1 MPTFSLFLELRICT
15 DSWFPWDDST
25 VRTVR
30 TAPGRDRPATYSM
43 VPVPGELPVA
53 TWRLE
58 HGREINSSFEEH
70 AHDFPGLAY
79 FQSTGGLL
87 RTGRRAW
94 PIEAGDL
101 FVIAPGDLM
110 GRIHA
115 TDLADSH
122 GWGVFF
128 TADALGPDV
137 PGAHL
142 AWRTHPLLFPF
153 VRGGAIGAL
162 RLRVPQPDRPDW
174 VVRIQA
180 LHDELAQRRDGYQ
193 QAVPAHLVLLLVAVS
208 RLAAD
213 VVGDLRENREPL
225 LAEVFEVI
233 ERRYPQPLSL
243 RDVATAVNISPGH
256 LTSTVRRRTG
266 RTVQA
271 WITERRMVQARRL
284 LAATELPISEVGR
297 RVGFPDAGYFTRTFG
312 KVHGISPAQW
322 RRAGADPAN
331 LSTRSE
337 TPSTLTKSG

>member
-1 MPTFSLFLELRICT
+1 MPKFWLLLELRICT
-15 DSWFPWDDST
+15 DPWFQWDDST

-58 HGREINSSFEEH
+58 HGWEINGSFEEH

-101 FVIAPGDLM
+101 FVIAPGDVM
-110 GRIHA
+110 GRIQA
-115 TDLADSH
+115 ADLAGSH

-162 RLRVPQPDRPDW
+162 RLRVPEPDRPEW
-174 VVRIQA
+174 VARITA

-193 QAVPAHLVLLLVAVS
+193 QAVLANLVLLLVGVS

-266 RTVQA
+266 RTVQE

-297 RVGFPDAGYFTRTFG
+297 QVGFPDAGYFARTFG
-312 KVHGISPAQW
+312 KIHGMSPAQW
-322 RRAGADPAN
+322 RRAGADPAACPHD
-331 LSTRSE
+331 RK
-337 TPSTLTKSG
+337 PRPH

>member
-1 MPTFSLFLELRICT
+1 MPKFWLFLELRICT
-15 DSWFPWDDST
+15 DPWFQWDDST

-58 HGREINSSFEEH
+58 HGGEISGSFEEH
-70 AHDFPGLAY
+70 VHDFPGLAY

-87 RTGRRAW
+87 RTGRRTW
-94 PIEAGDL
+94 PIEAGNL
-101 FVIAPGDLM
+101 FVIAPGDVM

-115 TDLADSH
+115 TDLAGTR

-162 RLRVPQPDRPDW
+162 RLRVPEPDRSEW
-174 VVRIQA
+174 GARITA

-193 QAVPAHLVLLLVAVS
+193 QAVLAHLVLLL
-208 RLAAD
+208 
-213 VVGDLRENREPL
+213 
-225 LAEVFEVI
+225 
-233 ERRYPQPLSL
+233 
-243 RDVATAVNISPGH
+243 
-256 LTSTVRRRTG
+256 
-266 RTVQA
+266 
-271 WITERRMVQARRL
+271 
-284 LAATELPISEVGR
+284 
-297 RVGFPDAGYFTRTFG
+297 
-312 KVHGISPAQW
+312 
-322 RRAGADPAN
+322 
-331 LSTRSE
+331 
-337 TPSTLTKSG
+337 

>member
-1 MPTFSLFLELRICT
+1 MLTVCLRPELRACT
-15 DSWFPWDDST
+15 HPWLQWDDST
-25 VRTVR
+25 VKTVR
-30 TAPGRDRPATYSM
+30 TAAPSQDRPATYSM
-43 VPVPGELPVA
+43 LWAPGELPVA
-53 TWRLE
+53 AWRLE
-58 HGREINSSFEEH
+58 HGSAAEISGSFEEH
-70 AHDFPGLAY
+70 THDFPGLAY
-79 FQSTGGLL
+79 FSKTGGQL
-87 RTGRRAW
+87 RTGRRTW

-101 FVIAPGDLM
+101 FVVAPGDVM
-110 GRIHA
+110 GHIDA
-115 TDLADSH
+115 ADLTDTH

-162 RLRVPQPDRPDW
+162 RLRVPEPDRPEW
-174 VVRIQA
+174 SARIRA
-180 LHDELAQRRDGYQ
+180 LHDELEHRRDGYRE
-193 QAVPAHLVLLLVAVS
+193 AVLAHLVLLLVGVS

-243 RDVATAVNISPGH
+243 RDVAAAVNISPGH

-266 RTVQA
+266 RTVQE

-284 LAATELPISEVGR
+284 LAATELPVGDIGR
-297 RVGFPDAGYFTRTFG
+297 QVGFRDAGYFARTFG
-312 KVHGISPAQW
+312 KVHGMSPARW
-322 RRAGADPAN
+322 RRAGADG
-331 LSTRSE
+331 R
-337 TPSTLTKSG
+337 

>member
-1 MPTFSLFLELRICT
+1 M
-15 DSWFPWDDST
+15 
-25 VRTVR
+25 RTVR
-30 TAPGRDRPATYSM
+30 TAPGPDRPATYSLLLA
-43 VPVPGELPVA
+43 PGELPVM
-53 TWRLE
+53 TWRLD
-58 HGREINSSFEEH
+58 HRWVPGGGSFEEH

-79 FQSTGGLL
+79 FRSAGGLL
-87 RTGRRAW
+87 RTGGREW

-101 FVIAPGDLM
+101 FVVAPGDVM
-110 GRIHA
+110 GHVRPA
-115 TDLADSH
+115 ELADSD

-162 RLRVPQPDRPDW
+162 RLRVPEPERPEW
-174 VVRIQA
+174 VARLGA
-180 LHDELAQRRDGYQ
+180 LHDELAQRRDGYRE
-193 QAVPAHLVLLLVAVS
+193 AALAHLVLLLVAVS

-213 VVGDLRENREPL
+213 VVGDLRENSEPL

-243 RDVATAVNISPGH
+243 RDVAAAVSVSPGH

-266 RTVQA
+266 RTVQQ

-284 LAATELPISEVGR
+284 LAATELPVGEVGR
-297 RVGFPDAGYFTRTFG
+297 RVGFPDAGYFARTFG
-312 KVHGISPAQW
+312 KVHGVSPVRW
-322 RRAGADPAN
+322 RRAGSDERGAPA
-331 LSTRSE
+331 
-337 TPSTLTKSG
+337 PHG

>member
-1 MPTFSLFLELRICT
+1 M
-15 DSWFPWDDST
+15 
-25 VRTVR
+25 RTVR
-30 TAPGRDRPATYSM
+30 TMPSRDRPATYSM
-43 VPVPGELPVA
+43 LPAPGELPVA

-58 HGREINSSFEEH
+58 EHGWDRGTSFEEH

-79 FQSTGGLL
+79 FENSRGQL
-87 RTGRRAW
+87 RTGRQAW

-101 FVIAPGDLM
+101 FVVAPGDVM
-110 GRIHA
+110 GHITA
-115 TDLADSH
+115 PDLAGVQ

-162 RLRVPQPDRPDW
+162 RLRVPEPDRPEW
-174 VVRIQA
+174 ISRFRA
-180 LHDELAQRRDGYQ
+180 LHAELAERRDGYRE
-193 QAVPAHLVLLLVAVS
+193 AVLAHLVLLLVGVS

-233 ERRYPQPLSL
+233 EKRYPQPLSL
-243 RDVATAVNISPGH
+243 RDVAAAVNISPGH

-266 RTVQA
+266 RTVQE
-271 WITERRMVQARRL
+271 WIIERRMVQARRL
-284 LAATELPISEVGR
+284 LAATELPIGAVGREVGI
-297 RVGFPDAGYFTRTFG
+297 PDAGYFARTFG
-312 KVHGISPAQW
+312 KAHGMSPAQW
-322 RRAGADPAN
+322 RRAGTDITPDPAG
-331 LSTRSE
+331 R
-337 TPSTLTKSG
+337 